1 VNAWRRSGP
10 ELAVAAVVMLAAGA
24 AGFGLAGPA
33 GAAVAAVVMA
43 AGWLTLVRGLAAGEA
58 DGRSSLAGDAPLG
71 PAGSW
76 DEPSGGVRGSVLPA
90 ASFTWNWR
98 SVFQVKQATE
108 SMASY
113 DAQLRPRL
121 EHLLAARL
129 AERHTVNLYSD
140 PGTARRLLCR
150 DGADADLWYWVDPQ
164 RPAVPDRAV
173 AGIGRRTLARLLTRL
188 ERL

>member
-1 VNAWRRSGP
+1 MNAWRRAGP
-10 ELAVAAVVMLAAGA
+10 ELVVAAIIMLAAGA

-33 GAAVAAVVMA
+33 GAAVAAVLMA
-43 AGWLTLVRGLAAGEA
+43 AGWLTVVRALAAGEE
-58 DGRSSLAGDAPLG
+58 DDRWQAGDVPG

-76 DEPSGGVRGSVLPA
+76 DEPTGGVRGSVLPA

-129 AERHTVNLYSD
+129 AERHSVNLYAD
-140 PGTARRLLCR
+140 PDTARRLLCR

-164 RPAVPDRAV
+164 RPPVPDRTR
-173 AGIGRRTLARLLTRL
+173 AGIGRRALARLLTRL

>member
-10 ELAVAAVVMLAAGA
+10 ELAVAAVIMLAAGA

-33 GAAVAAVVMA
+33 GAAVAAVLMA
-43 AGWLTLVRGLAAGEA
+43 AGWLTLVRALAAAGE
-58 DGRSSLAGDAPLG
+58 DGRSAPSGDAPPG
-71 PAGSW
+71 PAW

-98 SVFQVKQATE
+98 SVFQVKQSTE

-129 AERHTVNLYSD
+129 AERHAVNLYSD
-140 PGTARRLLCR
+140 PHTARRLLCR
-150 DGADADLWYWVDPQ
+150 DGADDDLWHWVDPQ
-164 RPAVPDRAV
+164 RPAVGDRAA